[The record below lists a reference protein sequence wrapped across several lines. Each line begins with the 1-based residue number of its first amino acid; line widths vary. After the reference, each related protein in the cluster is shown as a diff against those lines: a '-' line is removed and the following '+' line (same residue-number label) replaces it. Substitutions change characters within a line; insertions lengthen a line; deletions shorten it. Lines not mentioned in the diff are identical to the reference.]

1 MDLSACWKGI
11 FGGLMYAMHA
21 FMSYAGFVGRA
32 SITLD
37 GIEMITHVEIIFWSL
52 PSLILDF
59 VILGNN

>member
-1 MDLSACWKGI
+1 MNCRN
-11 FGGLMYAMHA
+11 FGGLMFIMHA
-21 FMSYAGFVGRA
+21 FMSHVVFVGRD
-32 SITLD
+32 SITLH